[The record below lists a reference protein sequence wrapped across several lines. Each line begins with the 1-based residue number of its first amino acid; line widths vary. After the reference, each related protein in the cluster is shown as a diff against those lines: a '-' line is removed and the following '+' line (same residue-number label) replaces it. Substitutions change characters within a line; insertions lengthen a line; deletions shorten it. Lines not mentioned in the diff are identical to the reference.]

1 MPEEVSTYQGDI
13 QGWMASEGGMLLC
26 VPFLCMGLC
35 KFKHEGHPACKK
47 TPRVGMFGGGDLT
60 GAMHVL

>member
-35 KFKHEGHPACKK
+35 KFKQEGHPACKK
-47 TPRVGMFGGGDLT
+47 TGCWFVDGDDLT
-60 GAMHVL
+60 GTLHDL